1 MVDNPKE
8 SNKKK
13 HIFERRRFVR
23 IDAEFL
29 VYYTAI
35 HERPPRSNA
44 SQSRNISTGGILFI
58 TGREFPVGTVLV
70 VKIRLPDSPDYINLK
85 VQVVDSKQKVKGIIY
100 DTRAKFIGVE
110 EKDIVSMQKVIE
122 HHEQIQRKKKPK
134 GERSEK

>member
-13 HIFERRRFVR
+13 RTFERRRFVR
-23 IDAEFL
+23 IDAEFM

-44 SQSRNISTGGILFI
+44 GQSRNISIGGILFI
-58 TGREFPVGTVLV
+58 TGREFPVGTILV
-70 VKIRLPDSPDYINLK
+70 VKIRLPNSPDYINLK
-85 VQVVDSKQKVKGIIY
+85 VQVVDSKQKVKDIMY

-122 HHEQIQRKKKPK
+122 YHEQMQREKKSK
-134 GERSEK
+134 GEISEK